1 MVLLHSLDTS
11 PDRCPAVSAGD
22 YANLNLFEQFAA
34 AAYCPSNN
42 NVQAGGVKISCSTGN
57 CPLVSNDDVVA
68 VYEFQKY
75 VVYLNPSER
84 ICLRALD

>member
-1 MVLLHSLDTS
+1 MILLHSPTVV
-11 PDRCPAVSAGD
+11 PNGCPAISTGD

-34 AAYCPSNN
+34 AAYCPGNN

-57 CPLVSNDDVVA
+57 CPIVSNDDVVA

-75 VVYLNPSER
+75 VV
-84 ICLRALD
+84 